1 MYHFSNS
8 LLKNTLHSLTKNP
21 TTPQKK
27 EKFWVNFIFYVK
39 QQHKGRRLCSTL
51 RAFFGCCCC
60 RCRSRCSCWTWS
72 KNSLSWRRFNRR
84 GRRARAPTPPPASTC
99 LFSGWEILTS
109 KRMPLG
115 LFISPEAGNAHPS
128 ARRSSLNIGHYKG
141 ERAGGRAV
149 GRASFPGESKD
160 CDDCLEA
167 KWSQQSEQQT
177 PESNNNS
184 ERLR

>member
-1 MYHFSNS
+1 MAVAAADVV
-8 LLKNTLHSLTKNP
+8 LVELDQRTHSSAGGT
-21 TTPQKK
+21 
-27 EKFWVNFIFYVK
+27 
-39 QQHKGRRLCSTL
+39 
-51 RAFFGCCCC
+51 
-60 RCRSRCSCWTWS
+60 
-72 KNSLSWRRFNRR
+72 R
-84 GRRARAPTPPPASTC
+84 GTPASTC

-109 KRMPLG
+109 KKMPLG
-115 LFISPEAGNAHPS
+115 LLISPVAANAHPS
-128 ARRSSLNIGHYKG
+128 ARRGSLDIGHYYKG

>member
-1 MYHFSNS
+1 MFNTEGFFWLLLLPMSFSLF
-8 LLKNTLHSLTKNP
+8 LLNLIKELTLLLEGRGAHRRAPVFFQVGKFL
-21 TTPQKK
+21 PQKGCL
-27 EKFWVNFIFYVK
+27 WVY
-39 QQHKGRRLCSTL
+39 
-51 RAFFGCCCC
+51 
-60 RCRSRCSCWTWS
+60 
-72 KNSLSWRRFNRR
+72 
-84 GRRARAPTPPPASTC
+84 
-99 LFSGWEILTS
+99 LFHLKLLT
-109 KRMPLG
+109 RTQALDAA
-115 LFISPEAGNAHPS
+115 LD
-128 ARRSSLNIGHYKG
+128 IGHYKG